1 MSILKWLSLC
11 FVLALMAS
19 CFYPW
24 VSIES
29 KNIVVTGFSAE
40 RIHFGKPGYLHVFLS
55 SLFILFLLL
64 HKIWSLRAA
73 FFISA
78 FNVAWGVRNFIALSA
93 CSGGECPVK
102 HAALYI
108 VLLAPMAAA
117 VSMLFVPSPSG
128 NQKRSL
134 T

>member
-1 MSILKWLSLC
+1 MFILKWLSLC

-24 VSIES
+24 VSVES

-40 RIHFGKPGYLHVFLS
+40 QIHFGKPGYLHVFLS
-55 SLFILFLLL
+55 GLFILFVLL

-102 HAALYI
+102 HAALYV
-108 VLLAPMAAA
+108 VLLAPVAAT
-117 VSMLFVPSPSG
+117 VSMLFLPSPPATNRG
-128 NQKRSL
+128 D
-134 T
+134 